1 MRRVIGSALAGV
13 FCLGS
18 VVLVG
23 AGTAGAQGTT
33 TTTTTT
39 PTTTTTAAPFVSG
52 NKFMAVNVDTVV
64 GSGSPTGSVTSG
76 GCGLENVF
84 GQGATVV
91 FRMWGIAN
99 ATGQPLVTSN
109 VKSVVIQDLPGVTT
123 PPAMAYASRDGYWT
137 YGWKTSSSTPIGV
150 VPFKVVVT
158 LNPIGAV
165 YKTVRVTY
173 RAKVNGVTKVLR
185 KTVKVLV
192 SATVPAATYTFTQT
206 GLAATSQLTIQQSV

>member
-1 MRRVIGSALAGV
+1 MRRVIGSALAGA

-23 AGTAGAQGTT
+23 AGSAGAQDTT
-33 TTTTTT
+33 TTTA
-39 PTTTTTAAPFVSG
+39 PTTTTTAAPYVSG

-99 ATGQPLVTSN
+99 ATGMPLVASN

-123 PPAMAYASRDGYWT
+123 PPAMAYAPRDGYWT
-137 YGWKTSSSTPIGV
+137 YGWKTSSATPIGV

-165 YKTVRVTY
+165 YKTVRVAY

>member
-1 MRRVIGSALAGV
+1 MRKVIGSALAGA

-23 AGTAGAQGTT
+23 AGSAGAQGTT
-33 TTTTTT
+33 TTTT
-39 PTTTTTAAPFVSG
+39 AAPYVSG
-52 NKFMAVNVDTVV
+52 NKYLSVNVDTVV

-76 GCGLENVF
+76 GCGLDNVF

-99 ATGQPLVTSN
+99 ATGQPLVASN

-123 PPAMAYASRDGYWT
+123 PPAMAYSTRDGYWT
-137 YGWKTSSSTPIGV
+137 YGWKTSSATPIGV

-158 LNPIGAV
+158 LNPLGAV
-165 YKTVRVTY
+165 YRTVHVAYRV
-173 RAKVNGVTKVLR
+173 KVNGKTTVLH
-185 KTVKVLV
+185 KTVKILV

-206 GLAATSQLTIQQSV
+206 GQAATSQLTIQQSA

>member
-1 MRRVIGSALAGV
+1 MRKVLGSALAGV
-13 FCLGS
+13 FALAS

-23 AGTAGAQGTT
+23 AGTASAQGT

-39 PTTTTTAAPFVSG
+39 PTTTTTAAPYVSG
-52 NKFMAVNVDTVV
+52 NQYMSVNVDTVV
-64 GSGSPTGSVTSG
+64 GSGSPSGSVTSG

-99 ATGQPLVTSN
+99 ATGQPLVAAN
-109 VKSVVIQDLPGVTT
+109 VKSVVIEDLPGVST
-123 PPAMAYASRDGYWT
+123 PPTMAYAPRDGYWT
-137 YGWKTSSSTPIGV
+137 YGWKTSSSTPVGV

-165 YKTVRVTY
+165 YKTVHVTY
-173 RAKVNGVTKVLR
+173 RATVHGVRRVLH
-185 KTVKVLV
+185 KTLKVLV
-192 SATVPAATYTFTQT
+192 SATVPAASYTFTQS
-206 GLAATSQLTIQQSV
+206 GLAGPSQLAIQQSV